1 MSRSAQRA
9 KLVELATVIWRAF
22 GVALPKLPPN
32 TQAVMRRPVVDGDL
46 RWVLSLMIAAAL
58 GINRSQRADVAELGR
73 VRGLEPDVQRVL
85 MAEMGAG
92 YVVAHI
98 DTLLP
103 RFAELPRALT
113 SAKQDDIA
121 SALARAVN
129 GWPDA
134 ARSLNDWLEG
144 PDVLEAAW
152 ALVRRFPDPNAGRP
166 SLWGEAPDAP
176 STTTPKRGERFDHAD
191 YSARRKKR

>member
-9 KLVELATVIWRAF
+9 KLVELARVLWQAF
-22 GVALPKLPPN
+22 GLALPKLPQN
-32 TQAVMRRPVVDGDL
+32 TQAVLRRPVVDGDL
-46 RWVLSLMIAAAL
+46 RWVLSLMMAAAL

-73 VRGLEPDVQRVL
+73 IRGLDPDLQRVL

-92 YVVAHI
+92 YVVAQM
-98 DTLLP
+98 DSLLP
-103 RFAELPRALT
+103 RFAELPRVLT
-113 SAKQDDIA
+113 SAKQDDAA

-144 PDVLEAAW
+144 ADDLQAAW

>member
-1 MSRSAQRA
+1 MM
-9 KLVELATVIWRAF
+9 WRAF

-32 TQAVMRRPVVDGDL
+32 TQAVLRRPVVDGDL
-46 RWVLSLMIAAAL
+46 RWVLSLMMAAAL

-92 YVVAHI
+92 YVVAHM

-103 RFAELPRALT
+103 RFAELPRVLT

-121 SALARAVN
+121 DALAR
-129 GWPDA
+129 
-134 ARSLNDWLEG
+134 
-144 PDVLEAAW
+144 
-152 ALVRRFPDPNAGRP
+152 
-166 SLWGEAPDAP
+166 
-176 STTTPKRGERFDHAD
+176 GERLA
-191 YSARRKKR
+191 